1 VDTNVQILTQK
12 LDAGLEGLVKL
23 LEEAD
28 VSVDAAA
35 AAADDMP
42 ALAMTEQSQR
52 PELLQALVA
61 QGLIH

>member
-1 VDTNVQILTQK
+1 MDPNVQILTQK

-35 AAADDMP
+35 AADDMP

>member
-1 VDTNVQILTQK
+1 MDTKVQILTQK

-23 LEEAD
+23 LEETD
-28 VSVDAAA
+28 VNVD

-42 ALAMTEQSQR
+42 ALTMTEQSQR

>member
-1 VDTNVQILTQK
+1 MDTNVQILTQK

>member
-1 VDTNVQILTQK
+1 VDTKVQILTQK
-12 LDAGLEGLVKL
+12 LDAGLDGLVKL
-23 LEEAD
+23 LEETD
-28 VSVDAAA
+28 VNVD

-61 QGLIH
+61 H

>member
-1 VDTNVQILTQK
+1 VDTKVQILTQK

-23 LEEAD
+23 LEETD
-28 VSVDAAA
+28 VNVD

-42 ALAMTEQSQR
+42 ALTMTEQSQR